1 MRRCKTTP
9 YTIFMQVTFCAIRTD
24 MKRPAKQ
31 GRPPRAAVPANSA
44 VRALAI
50 LGDRWTLLILRDA
63 LLGIRRFG
71 DFQERL
77 GIAPTVL
84 TRRLAQLVRHGL
96 LRRDHVTPAQ
106 VEYHLTGKGLDVYP
120 VALMLL
126 RWETLWFPARAAIV
140 LHHIA
145 CGQRTVPRFTC
156 GGCGEEAGPRDVRY
170 EDGPGAGRDPAT
182 TRRLR
187 RPSISAADNRAN
199 QRHLEHAADLLGD
212 RWSSEII
219 GGAFLGRR
227 RFDDIQSQTGMAS
240 NILSARLARLIDEGV
255 LARRPYQERPLRY
268 EYVLTAKGRDLYPA
282 IVMLMRWGDR
292 WLAGKRGPPLVLFHQ
307 TCGRALE
314 PHVTCSECG
323 EMLAAHAV
331 RYDFETRAGPG
342 DST

>member
-1 MRRCKTTP
+1 LRYPEDVNHSVK
-9 YTIFMQVTFCAIRTD
+9 
-24 MKRPAKQ
+24 KAKP
-31 GRPPRAAVPANSA
+31 RRAAIPANSA

-63 LLGIRRFG
+63 FLGVRRFG

-84 TRRLAQLVRHGL
+84 TRRLAQLVRNGL
-96 LRRDHVTPAQ
+96 LRRDQ
-106 VEYHLTGKGLDVYP
+106 VSPGQVDYHLTKKGLDVYP

-126 RWETLWFPARAAIV
+126 RWETRWFPARAAIA
-140 LHHIA
+140 LHHIV
-145 CGQRTVPRFTC
+145 CGQKTNPRFTC
-156 GGCGEEAGPRDVRY
+156 GGCGDEIDPHDVRY

-182 TRRLR
+182 SRRLR

-212 RWSSEII
+212 RWSWEII

-227 RFDDIQSQTGMAS
+227 RFDDIQSQTSMAS

-255 LARRPYQERPLRY
+255 IKRRAYQERPPRY
-268 EYVLTAKGRDLYPA
+268 EYILTTKGRDLYPA

-292 WLAGKRGPPLVLFHQ
+292 WLAGKRGPPLVLFH
-307 TCGRALE
+307 TSCGRALD
-314 PHVTCSECG
+314 PQVTCSACG
-323 EMLAAHAV
+323 EMLDAHAV
-331 RYDFETRAGPG
+331 RYEFETRAGSEG
-342 DST
+342 SA

>member
-1 MRRCKTTP
+1 MSFETYVLYYLYASHFLRYPVDMQRLAKSVKPRRP
-9 YTIFMQVTFCAIRTD
+9 
-24 MKRPAKQ
+24 
-31 GRPPRAAVPANSA
+31 AVPANSA

-50 LGDRWTLLILRDA
+50 LGDRWALLVLRDA
-63 LLGIRRFG
+63 FLGIRRFS
-71 DFQERL
+71 DFQGRL

-96 LRRDHVTPAQ
+96 LRRARAGPLQ

-126 RWETLWFPARAAIV
+126 RWETQWFPARAAIV
-140 LHHIA
+140 LHHA
-145 CGQRTVPRFTC
+145 SCGRRTLPRFTC
-156 GGCGEEAGPRDVRY
+156 GGCGEEIDPHQVRY

-182 TRRLR
+182 ARRLR

-212 RWSSEII
+212 RWSWEII

-227 RFDDIQSQTGMAS
+227 RFDEIQSTTGMAS

-255 LARRPYQERPLRY
+255 ITRRAYQERPPRY
-268 EYVLTAKGRDLYPA
+268 EYILTAKGRDLYPA

-292 WLAGKRGPPLVLFHQ
+292 WLAGKCGPPLMLFHGS
-307 TCGRALE
+307 CGRALD
-314 PHVTCSECG
+314 PQVTCSACG
-323 EMLAAHAV
+323 ERLDARAV
-331 RYDFETRAGPG
+331 RYEFEPRTQVQGSA
-342 DST
+342 